1 MQKYSAEGKHDM
13 KQTFIKK
20 DCTDKLNR
28 THTVTPM
35 RHRSKIVKTQKPV
48 KTPDIAGIP
57 KY

>member
-1 MQKYSAEGKHDM
+1 M

-28 THTVTPM
+28 SHTVTPM
-35 RHRSKIVKTQKPV
+35 RHRSKILKTQKPV
-48 KTPDIAGIP
+48 KTPDTARVS